1 MTCNEPNATTPP
13 TLAATKYEKW
23 WTFVKGSYIASQ
35 YNTYKQCPSGW
46 GLMNTSR
53 MTYLFS
59 GHWYDANRD
68 GSDNIHMFDNTQ
80 DLNTAI
86 SIIRDEWAA
95 TANSAGEFF
104 HLQPEYNNYVLGFA
118 SGSNGFTVRCWRQY
132 NDNTDR

>member
-1 MTCNEPNATTPP
+1 MVTTPFITETQTLSNGDVLSTVKVTMLSSISADLCNTRRKTGIITVTGHKTSQTKKMNIKTEHMTCNEPNATTPP

-59 GHWYDANRD
+59 GA
-68 GSDNIHMFDNTQ
+68 
-80 DLNTAI
+80 L
-86 SIIRDEWAA
+86 
-95 TANSAGEFF
+95 
-104 HLQPEYNNYVLGFA
+104 V
-118 SGSNGFTVRCWRQY
+118 
-132 NDNTDR
+132 